1 MAHADAVDTV
11 SIDANTL
18 AVTRSQAGRTT
29 VRVSAN
35 LGGTWHT
42 VPSPC
47 KSVAAAPLF
56 ALVDYKF
63 GRFICA
69 DGTVEASWFDGK
81 RQPQHD
87 GDFALASTTGSAVVA
102 RSVATN
108 RIGTVVSYTGAGLWQ
123 FVANIKTQRV
133 AAGDFGYVGLTSVV
147 SGNRPP
153 RDAWQHLL
161 GHDQRWPELDRQVLG
176 LTSLPGS

>member
-1 MAHADAVDTV
+1 MDAVDTV

-47 KSVAAAPLF
+47 KSVAAAPMF

-63 GRFICA
+63 GRFVCA
-69 DGTVEASWFDGK
+69 DGAVEAAWFDGK
-81 RQPQHD
+81 RKPQHD
-87 GDFALASTTGSAVVA
+87 GDLALASTTGSPVVA
-102 RSVATN
+102 HSVATAQN
-108 RIGTVVSYTGAGLWQ
+108 GTVVAYSGAGLWEFLSNLTPQ
-123 FVANIKTQRV
+123 QVAK
-133 AAGDFGYVGLTSVV
+133 GDFGYVGMTSAARGIALPA
-147 SGNRPP
+147 SPGSTYWITT
-153 RDAWQHLL
+153 D
-161 GHDQRWPELDRQVLG
+161 GG
-176 LTSLPGS
+176 LTWIAKSWG